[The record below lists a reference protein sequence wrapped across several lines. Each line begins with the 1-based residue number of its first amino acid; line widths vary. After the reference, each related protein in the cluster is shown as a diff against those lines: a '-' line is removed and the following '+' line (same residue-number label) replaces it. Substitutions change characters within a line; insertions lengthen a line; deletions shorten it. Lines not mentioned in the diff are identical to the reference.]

1 MFLVFL
7 TSLLSVLLLFFFL
20 TSIFKKLKSKEEKV
34 HWVIMIVLIIQSCL
48 TLCHPMD
55 YNLPGSSVDG
65 IIPERIQSGLP
76 FPSPGDLPDPRI
88 KPGSPALQADSLS
101 SEPQVK
107 C

>member
-1 MFLVFL
+1 MSPNKLVVCF
-7 TSLLSVLLLFFFL
+7 TTV
-20 TSIFKKLKSKEEKV
+20 FKKLKSKEEKV
-34 HWVIMIVLIIQSCL
+34 HWVLMIVLIVQSCL

-65 IIPERIQSGLP
+65 IIPARMQSVLP
-76 FPSPGDLPDPRI
+76 FLFPGDLPDTGI
-88 KPGSPALQADSLS
+88 KPGSAALQAESLS